1 MRDAKDV
8 KVERAIVHLI
18 NHLKQ
23 DITDSEA
30 ELPLDANVK
39 LRNYFSDQ
47 VNNALSDGQTSS
59 ARFST
64 EGDQSAVAETQKIL
78 GNGKDFIPSSL
89 ELARLLMKAMGK
101 DARIKPATASLAVC
115 LYTATNY
122 PGINFLA
129 LIKIDPT
136 EALVERV
143 TTTEK
148 GKQIVT
154 FDILPDV
161 MPTKEVKLRKAAL
174 VPPKGKMDNLDLLLL
189 DRQVTDVAANF
200 FRIAFL
206 NTLSVLNPEESAKSF
221 LSLTE
226 KTRRAFFEAAEGKP
240 ERIGPK
246 ESDLFMR
253 HIEKSVLSGGFNR
266 AKFASKA
273 PLPEAAR
280 KMLAKRL
287 EKQFP
292 EDTQIKFDKKFAK
305 EIFLRKT
312 RYRGDRGVLLEVD
325 SQYFNEVVTKMKD
338 DKPLADGTIITRLE
352 LAVPN
357 LHRIT

>member
-18 NHLKQ
+18 NHLEQ

-143 TTTEK
+143 ATEK
-148 GKQIVT
+148 GKRIVT
-154 FDILPDV
+154 FDILSDV

-174 VPPKGKMDNLDLLLL
+174 VSPKGKMANLDLLLL
-189 DRQVTDVAANF
+189 DRQVADVAAAF
-200 FRIAFL
+200 FRLAFL
-206 NTLSVLNPEESAKSF
+206 NARSVLNLEDSAKSF
-221 LSLTE
+221 LNVTA
-226 KTRRAFFEAAEGKP
+226 KTHRAFIEAAEGKP
-240 ERIGPK
+240 ERIGLK

-253 HIEKSVLSGGFNR
+253 HIEKSVLRGGFNR
-266 AKFASKA
+266 AKFADKA

-280 KMLAKRL
+280 NMLAKQL

-292 EDTQIKFDKKFAK
+292 EDTQIKFSKKYAK

-312 RYRGDRGVLLEVD
+312 RYRGERGVLLEVD